1 MIVILDVSAAME
13 ILLQREK
20 KEQFEQLY
28 QTASWVIAPDLYVS
42 EIANVLWK
50 YARANLFS
58 QADCLQ
64 YTDDGIAMIDD
75 FIDARQLWQEAL
87 EAAIMHNHSV
97 YDLLYAIFCSTSP
110 PAQTAT
116 SSKSS
121 TNLKSRAMKPASPTP
136 SSMSTACP

>member
-28 QTASWVIAPDLYVS
+28 QTASWVIAPDLYVA

-50 YARANLFS
+50 YARANIFS

-97 YDLLYAIFCSTSP
+97 YDLLYAVL
-110 PAQTAT
+110 ARRHEAT
-116 SSKSS
+116 LI
-121 TNLKSRAMKPASPTP
+121 TNDGALAKICKQLKVKYL
-136 SSMSTACP
+136 C